1 MRKKLSILLLT
12 LICLVGLTAC
22 GNEKEPTRI
31 QTQEEI
37 AQIMAISDMVY
48 NYVTLASAEE
58 HTEDLAI
65 LSMVTDDE
73 NVDQG
78 EAFRKSFG
86 FYLDA
91 RTLTKAAESYKDSAA
106 EIGNPQP
113 VTTADGSFEKEID
126 VSEKEAIVII
136 PLKGSVRN
144 GSMEIIFDDNRHI
157 TSITTNVDL
166 TLGESMKKAGVNTAI
181 GMGTVFVMLI
191 VISFIITAMGIIPK
205 LQEMG
210 KKKEPSAP
218 AVVEKTIED
227 IITREETETDTDDT
241 ELVAVI
247 AAAIAAYEGASSTDG
262 FVVRSIRKVR

>member
-31 QTQEEI
+31 QTEQEI
-37 AQIMAISDMVY
+37 AQIMNISDMVY
-48 NYVTLASAEE
+48 NYVMIASAEE
-58 HTEDLAI
+58 HAEDLAV

-73 NVDQG
+73 NLDQG

-91 RTLTKAAESYKDSAA
+91 RTLTKAAESYKASAVD
-106 EIGNPQP
+106 IGDPQP
-113 VTTADGSFEKEID
+113 ITTADGSLQKEID
-126 VSEKEAIVII
+126 VSEDEAIVTI
-136 PLKGSVRN
+136 PLKGSIRN

-227 IITREETETDTDDT
+227 IITREETDTDDT

-247 AAAIAAYEGASSTDG
+247 AAAIAAYEGESSTDG
-262 FVVRSIRKVR
+262 FVVRSIRRIR